1 MKGGDSLV
9 PSGTRESFVRAPQR
23 FAQRILFPRKRA
35 PRAQHCIRLPIF
47 AVGNLRPAATA
58 PYGPPAA
65 SDRFNLRL
73 MSAIAPLISDL
84 AIILV
89 AAGCSTLV
97 FRDCANQSSSATSW
111 PACWQAPSVSFIPT
125 VSDASSIRVGRHRR
139 HLPAFRHGTRIL
151 VPQTAERGRHGRH
164 GRRDDRG
171 GNDVRGVRNGHV
183 AGFLPHEQHFPGRDA
198 LDVVDGDRLQGL
210 RRHGAARTAL
220 HGRGAGHP
228 RGRGSGGR
236 RADGAALDAGREQA
250 VRRRRDAGQHPQTG
264 SLPDLLVAAGHL
276 PDPHAA
282 QTAATAAQRR
292 NAAHRGARPVSG
304 DGDDRRQGRFLGC
317 TRRLRHGIAP
327 GRNGR
332 SRTDH
337 TTGRT
342 GQEPLRRDLLRL
354 GRHDDRTG
362 AARALRWPHR
372 AAHGRSTRR
381 TGDFRH
387 ARRARIGTT
396 AARSRAVG
404 ILAHAGRRVRLH
416 HSHPGHDAT
425 RDRRLPLSRHRGRIG
440 RHDLPDA
447 P

>member
-1 MKGGDSLV
+1 MDRNRRKVAEVAEGG
-9 PSGTRESFVRAPQR
+9 RKESFLRSAAALRATNPSS
-23 FAQRILFPRKRA
+23 APLPRRRA

-58 PYGPPAA
+58 PLRPACGLHHLGPT
-65 SDRFNLRL
+65 LRP

-84 AIILV
+84 AIIPV

-97 FRDCANQSSSATSW
+97 FKGLRQPVILGYIVAGVLAGPFGIVHPDRLRCVEH
-111 PACWQAPSVSFIPT
+111 P
-125 VSDASSIRVGRHRR
+125 RVGRHRR

-151 VPQTAERGRHGRH
+151 VPQTAERGRHGCH

-171 GNDVRGVRNGHV
+171 GNDVRGYGTGMSL
-183 AGFLPHEQHFPGRDA
+183 GFSHMSSIFLGGMLSMSSTAIVFKAFD
-198 LDVVDGDRLQGL
+198 DMGL
-210 RRHGAARTAL
+210 RGQRF
-220 HGRGAGHP
+220 HGRGTGHP

-264 SLPDLLVAAGHL
+264 SLPGLLVAAGHL

-317 TRRLRHGIAP
+317 ARRLRHGIAP

-337 TTGRT
+337 TAGRT

-362 AARALRWPHR
+362 SARALRRPHR
-372 AAHGRSTRR
+372 AAHGR
-381 TGDFRH
+381 
-387 ARRARIGTT
+387 GT
-396 AARSRAVG
+396 S
-404 ILAHAGRRVRLH
+404 
-416 HSHPGHDAT
+416 P
-425 RDRRLPLSRHRGRIG
+425 DRRLSPRSAYSYRDNRC
-440 RHDLPDA
+440 A
-447 P
+447 